1 MTDTRTETIGAMMEQ
16 FVDVVDDDAAHRKLM
31 RILVSEAGYAPR
43 VHSAAE
49 CALAIARESPPVLVI
64 ADVQLRGEMDGVALT
79 RALKAAPETAN
90 VPVLV
95 VSAFAA
101 AADEARARRAGCDAW
116 LPKPLD
122 TREFVSLVRWLL
134 TQWASDVEAI

>member
-1 MTDTRTETIGAMMEQ
+1 MSDTVRDFGGMAEQ

-31 RILVSEAGYAPR
+31 RILVSQAGYAPR

-49 CALAIARESPPVLVI
+49 TALASARRCPPVLVI

-79 RALKAAPETAN
+79 RALKASPETAH

-101 AADEARARRAGCDAW
+101 ADDEARARRAGCDAW
-116 LPKPLD
+116 LPKPID
-122 TREFVSLVRWLL
+122 TREFLSLVRWLL
-134 TQWASDVEAI
+134 TEWANNVEAV

>member
-1 MTDTRTETIGAMMEQ
+1 MSEQ
-16 FVDVVDDDAAHRKLM
+16 VVDVVDDDAAHRKLM
-31 RILVSEAGYAPR
+31 RILVAGAGFEPR
-43 VHSAAE
+43 LHAAAE
-49 CALAIARESPPVLVI
+49 SALAIARQSPPSLVI

-79 RALKAAPETAN
+79 RALKAAPETAGI
-90 VPVLV
+90 PVLV

-134 TQWASDVEAI
+134 TEWTNDVEAT

>member
-1 MTDTRTETIGAMMEQ
+1 MTEQ

-31 RILVSEAGYAPR
+31 RILVTEAGYAPR
-43 VHSAAE
+43 THATAEAAFE
-49 CALAIARESPPVLVI
+49 IARLDPPALVI
-64 ADVQLRGEMDGVALT
+64 ADIQLPGTMDGIALT
-79 RALKAAPETAN
+79 RALKAAPETAH

-116 LPKPLD
+116 LAKPLD
-122 TREFVSLVRWLL
+122 TREFVSLVRWLMTL
-134 TQWASDVEAI
+134 WTSDVEAV

>member
-1 MTDTRTETIGAMMEQ
+1 MTEQ
-16 FVDVVDDDAAHRKLM
+16 FVDVIDDDAAHRKLM
-31 RILVSEAGYAPR
+31 RILVAEAGYAPR
-43 VHSAAE
+43 MHAAAE
-49 CALAIARESPPVLVI
+49 SALALARKSPPGLVI
-64 ADVQLRGEMDGVALT
+64 ADVQLRGEMDGVELT
-79 RALKAAPETAN
+79 RALKAAPETAH
-90 VPVLV
+90 VPVLI

-101 AADEARARRAGCDAW
+101 STDEARARRAGCDAW

>member
-1 MTDTRTETIGAMMEQ
+1 MEQ

-31 RILVSEAGYAPR
+31 RILVAEAGFEPR
-43 VHSAAE
+43 LHAVAAT
-49 CALAIARESPPVLVI
+49 ALETARQSPPALVI
-64 ADVQLRGEMDGVALT
+64 ADVELRGEMDGVALT
-79 RALKAAPETAN
+79 RALKSSPETAGI
-90 VPVLV
+90 PVLV

-116 LPKPLD
+116 LAKPLD

-134 TQWASDVEAI
+134 TEWANDVEAL